1 MDRKTAET
9 LATLSVRNTLLAH
22 LDEAYAN
29 GKKVQAN
36 EASGQESLWG
46 DEDDHEERNLKLDA
60 EVIAG
65 FTKLNKDYAKWE
77 ASSQQGPFE
86 RIDTS
91 PQENRAFWEYH
102 RRMARAGK

>member
-9 LATLSVRNTLLAH
+9 LAILSVRNTLLAH

-65 FTKLNKDYAKWE
+65 LGKLCEDQVRWE
-77 ASSQQGPFE
+77 ASPWKVERGEPSQE
-86 RIDTS
+86 DDRLY
-91 PQENRAFWEYH
+91 WEYH
-102 RRMARAGK
+102 RRMAKAGR